1 MAFYCIYLQFRFKF
15 YEIELKLETILST
28 CHRPSFCT
36 LVSIALAQLLYFVK
50 FTMLLRSLTK
60 RTFCLKDA
68 GEKSTDCSKN
78 RKEDGKTEQNGG
90 LPSTT
95 DKFTCWQSNTWL
107 LQNIVYTY
115 FPISIL
121 ALGIE
126 SHLQFSTRCTLCA
139 IYTYVYVHTY
149 AYK

>member
-1 MAFYCIYLQFRFKF
+1 M
-15 YEIELKLETILST
+15 ELKLETILST

-68 GEKSTDCSKN
+68 GEKSTDCSKKIE
-78 RKEDGKTEQNGG
+78 RKMGKTEQNGG

-95 DKFTCWQSNTWL
+95 DKFTC
-107 LQNIVYTY
+107 
-115 FPISIL
+115 
-121 ALGIE
+121 
-126 SHLQFSTRCTLCA
+126 
-139 IYTYVYVHTY
+139 
-149 AYK
+149 